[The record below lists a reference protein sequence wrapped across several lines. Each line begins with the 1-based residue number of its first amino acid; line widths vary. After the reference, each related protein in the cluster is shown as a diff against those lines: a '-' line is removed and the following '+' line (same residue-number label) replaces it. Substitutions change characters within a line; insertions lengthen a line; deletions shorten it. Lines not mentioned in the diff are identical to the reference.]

1 MSGPVQIAVLAGV
14 VLLLVHFS
22 LRRCGSRDVRVSELF
37 QIVALAISLL
47 LLPGAAEMV
56 FRALGRSPL
65 PIFNTAEDRLT
76 LILGAAAVIAG
87 IVDENIKALRES
99 WDGRSN

>member
-1 MSGPVQIAVLAGV
+1 MSGPVQIAVVAGLI
-14 VLLLVHFS
+14 LLLVHVS
-22 LRRCGSRDVRVSELF
+22 LRRMGSREVRFNGLF
-37 QIVALAISLL
+37 GLVCLTMSPS

-76 LILGAAAVIAG
+76 LIFAAAALIAG
-87 IVDENIKALRES
+87 VVEENIKALRES

>member
-1 MSGPVQIAVLAGV
+1 MSGPVQIAVVAGL
-14 VLLLVHFS
+14 VLLLVHVS
-22 LRRCGSRDVRVSELF
+22 LRRFGSRDVRVSELF

-47 LLPGAAEMV
+47 LLPGATEMV
-56 FRALGRSPL
+56 FKALGRSAL
-65 PIFNTAEDRLT
+65 PIFNTGEDRLT

-87 IVDENIKALRES
+87 IVEENIKALGES

>member
-1 MSGPVQIAVLAGV
+1 MSGPVQVAVVAGL
-14 VLLLVHFS
+14 VLLLVHVS
-22 LRRCGSRDVRVSELF
+22 LRQFGSRDVRVSELF
-37 QIVALAISLL
+37 QIVALTISPL

-56 FRALGRSPL
+56 LRALGRSPL

-99 WDGRSN
+99 WDGSSN

>member
-1 MSGPVQIAVLAGV
+1 
-14 VLLLVHFS
+14 
-22 LRRCGSRDVRVSELF
+22 
-37 QIVALAISLL
+37 
-47 LLPGAAEMV
+47 
-56 FRALGRSPL
+56 
-65 PIFNTAEDRLT
+65 

>member
-1 MSGPVQIAVLAGV
+1 MSGPVQIAVVAGLI
-14 VLLLVHFS
+14 LLLVHIS
-22 LRRCGSRDVRVSELF
+22 LRRLASREVRFNGLF
-37 QIVALAISLL
+37 GLVCLTMSPS

-76 LILGAAAVIAG
+76 LILGAAAVIA
-87 IVDENIKALRES
+87 VVEENIKALRES

>member
-1 MSGPVQIAVLAGV
+1 MSGPVQIAVVAGL
-14 VLLLVHFS
+14 VLLLVHVS
-22 LRRCGSRDVRVSELF
+22 LRRLGSREVRANELF
-37 QIVALAISLL
+37 QIAVLVISPL

-65 PIFNTAEDRLT
+65 PIFNTPEDRLT

-87 IVDENIKALRES
+87 VVEENIEALRES

>member
-1 MSGPVQIAVLAGV
+1 
-14 VLLLVHFS
+14 
-22 LRRCGSRDVRVSELF
+22 
-37 QIVALAISLL
+37 
-47 LLPGAAEMV
+47 MV

-87 IVDENIKALRES
+87 IVDENVKALRES
-99 WDGRSN
+99 WDGKRN

>member
-1 MSGPVQIAVLAGV
+1 MSGPVQIAVVAGL
-14 VLLLVHFS
+14 VLLLVHVS
-22 LRRCGSRDVRVSELF
+22 LRRLGSRDVRAGELF

-65 PIFNTAEDRLT
+65 PIFNTPEDRLT

-87 IVDENIKALRES
+87 VVEENIKALRES

>member
-1 MSGPVQIAVLAGV
+1 MSGPVQIAVAAGL
-14 VLLLVHFS
+14 VLLLVHVS
-22 LRRCGSRDVRVSELF
+22 LRRFGSREVRVSELF

-47 LLPGAAEMV
+47 LLPGATEMV
-56 FRALGRSPL
+56 FRALGRSAL
-65 PIFNTAEDRLT
+65 PIFNTGEDRLT

-87 IVDENIKALRES
+87 IVEENIKALRES

>member
-1 MSGPVQIAVLAGV
+1 MSGPVQIAVVAGL
-14 VLLLVHFS
+14 VLLLVHVS
-22 LRRCGSRDVRVSELF
+22 LRRFGSREVRVSELF
-37 QIVALAISLL
+37 QIVALTISPL

-99 WDGRSN
+99 WEDRWN

>member
-1 MSGPVQIAVLAGV
+1 MSGPVQIAVVTGLI
-14 VLLLVHFS
+14 LLLTHIS
-22 LRRCGSRDVRVSELF
+22 LRRLGSREVRLNGLF
-37 QIVALAISLL
+37 GLVCLTMSPS

-76 LILGAAAVIAG
+76 LVLAAAALIAG
-87 IVDENIKALRES
+87 IVEENIKALRES

>member
-1 MSGPVQIAVLAGV
+1 MSGPVQIAVVAGL
-14 VLLLVHFS
+14 VLLLVHVS
-22 LRRCGSRDVRVSELF
+22 LRRFGSREVRVSELF
-37 QIVALAISLL
+37 QIVALTISPL